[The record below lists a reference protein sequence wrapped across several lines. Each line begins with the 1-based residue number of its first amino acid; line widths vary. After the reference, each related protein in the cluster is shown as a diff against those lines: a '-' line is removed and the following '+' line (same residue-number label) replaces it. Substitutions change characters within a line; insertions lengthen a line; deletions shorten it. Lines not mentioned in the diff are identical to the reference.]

1 MNALLIAIAVWLS
14 ASFGLPQTNVM
25 PEVEFV
31 PSAEM
36 TTLRYRAFMADAPK
50 GATPAIMQMHPS
62 QRQVLSVY
70 DDAARTIYPLQ
81 GWTGRT
87 PADLSILVH
96 EMVHHIQN
104 MAGQRFE
111 CVQAREKMALEA
123 QDRWL
128 AMFGRS
134 LEKDFDI
141 DPFTQL
147 ASRLCV
153 Y

>member
-1 MNALLIAIAVWLS
+1 MNALLMAIAIWLS
-14 ASFGLPQTNVM
+14 ANFGLPQTNIM
-25 PEVEFV
+25 PDIDFV
-31 PSAEM
+31 PAADM
-36 TTLRYRAFMADAPK
+36 ATMRYRVFMADMPK
-50 GATPAIMQMHPS
+50 GATPANMQMHPS

-70 DDAARTIYPLQ
+70 DDATRTIYLLQ
-81 GWTGRT
+81 DWTGRT

-96 EMVHHIQN
+96 EMVHHMQN
-104 MAGQRFE
+104 ITGQRFE

-128 AMFGRS
+128 ALFGRS

-147 ASRLCV
+147 ASGLCV